1 MNNRLGLLL
10 GLTTAG
16 VLVQQQILLRLPPRL
31 VQLRPQHIHSGS
43 AGLDLRFSR
52 PMDLNT
58 VKAES
63 DLKPALRHR
72 WIGNHGSLR
81 LILNPAK
88 GIHEPIELQLAGQDL
103 RNNKLKPQTWWWDP
117 RPWLLINRTTNNGQ
131 QLQLQKRDGQWTP
144 ISPTW
149 KRLNKLSLIHIS
161 EPTRPY

>member
-1 MNNRLGLLL
+1 MNNRLGLIF
-10 GLTTAG
+10 GLATAG

-43 AGLDLRFSR
+43 AGLNLRFSR

-72 WIGNHGSLR
+72 WIGNHAALR
-81 LILNPAK
+81 LILNPNKA
-88 GIHEPIELQLAGQDL
+88 IAEPIELKLAGRDL
-103 RNNKLKPQTWWWDP
+103 RSQGLKPQTWWWDP

-131 QLQLQKRDGQWTP
+131 QLQLQDLHWQGP
-144 ISPTW
+144 SD
-149 KRLNKLSLIHIS
+149 
-161 EPTRPY
+161 